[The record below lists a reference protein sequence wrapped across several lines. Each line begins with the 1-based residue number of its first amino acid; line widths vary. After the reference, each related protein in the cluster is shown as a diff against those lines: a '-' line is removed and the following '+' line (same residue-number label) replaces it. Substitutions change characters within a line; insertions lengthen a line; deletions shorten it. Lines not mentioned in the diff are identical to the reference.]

1 MSSENVYAS
10 FGVNN
15 AVMSSSDPVEH
26 EQNMLALDVRAR
38 DGDTSIELTK
48 PEEQEETTDP
58 AAEPEGAQEEQPKEE
73 GDEPSKDEP
82 AKEET
87 TEGDDEFEPLG
98 EPDEELKAASAAI
111 DEYADGFAH
120 MRAQAIQNGLTEEV
134 ATQIEAEYEA
144 DGKLSKASYDAL
156 AKAGYSKG
164 FIDSYIR
171 GQEAVAEQF
180 VSKVV
185 DYAGGQDK
193 FQRIVAHMKSTSPES
208 VEALNE
214 AMERQDLKAI
224 RSIINLGTQ
233 GISKKLGKAPAR
245 SVTSKAPATPQAR
258 KAPQAEG
265 YASTAEM
272 IKDMGSDKY
281 RLDPAFRAKVEARVA
296 ASKF

>member
-1 MSSENVYAS
+1 MSSENIYAS

-15 AVMSSSDPVEH
+15 AVMSSSDPAEH

-48 PEEQEETTDP
+48 PEEEEETTTPEAD
-58 AAEPEGAQEEQPKEE
+58 PEGAQEEQPEEEGEEPNKEE
-73 GDEPSKDEP
+73 PAGGDE
-82 AKEET
+82 
-87 TEGDDEFEPLG
+87 EFEPLG
-98 EPDEELKAASAAI
+98 EPDEDLKSASAAI
-111 DEYADGFAH
+111 DEYADGFAQ
-120 MRAQAIQNGLTEEV
+120 MRAQAIQNGLSDEI
-134 ATQIEAEYEA
+134 ASQIEAEYEA

-193 FQRIVAHMKSTSPES
+193 FQRILSHMQSTSPES
-208 VEALNE
+208 VESLHE
-214 AMERQDLKAI
+214 AIERQDLKAI
-224 RSIINLGTQ
+224 RTIINLGTQ

-245 SVTSKAPATPQAR
+245 SLTNKAPATPQTR
-258 KAPQAEG
+258 KAPSVEG

-296 ASKF
+296 ASQF